1 MKTFIRVVELW
12 VPDRTRMRLEFG
24 GGLYGEGLSAF
35 KAVSEGL
42 RFGHDVPPAALRLS
56 SGGRGPRAK
65 G

>member
-42 RFGHDVPPAALRLS
+42 HFGYDEGFRARPGPAAT
-56 SGGRGPRAK
+56 P
-65 G
+65 